1 MLRSI
6 PGLEVVEIANGDRCC
21 GAAGLY
27 DVHRA
32 RDVGRLCDEKAEA
45 VRATGAK
52 VLASAN
58 PGCTMQ
64 LRSGLHALGEEV
76 EVVHPIQLLD
86 RAYHPKG
93 IR

>member
-1 MLRSI
+1 MRRAV
-6 PGLEVVEIANGDRCC
+6 PGLVVVEIATGARCG

-27 DVHRA
+27 AVPEP
-32 RDVGRLCDEKAEA
+32 VLSGRPRDEKAEA

-64 LRSGLHALGEEV
+64 LRAGLRALDDDV
-76 EVVHPIQLLD
+76 EVLHPIQLLD
-86 RAYHPKG
+86 RAYHPEG
-93 IR
+93 TR